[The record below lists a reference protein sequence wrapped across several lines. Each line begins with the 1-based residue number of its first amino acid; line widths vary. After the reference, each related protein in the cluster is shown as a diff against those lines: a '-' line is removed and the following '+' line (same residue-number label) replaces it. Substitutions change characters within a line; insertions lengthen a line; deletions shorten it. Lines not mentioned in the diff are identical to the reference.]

1 MKKFFVLLVAA
12 MCFTGFYSCENN
24 DDEGNQNNPPV
35 QNYLTDVSIEKLK
48 AISGFSREPYQVFQ
62 EKKSI
67 P

>member
-48 AISGFSREPYQVFQ
+48 AISGF
-62 EKKSI
+62 I

>member
-35 QNYLTDVSIEKLK
+35 QNYLTDAMTMRVIRIIRLFKIIL
-48 AISGFSREPYQVFQ
+48 PM
-62 EKKSI
+62 
-67 P
+67 